1 MEEAPQEIPE
11 EAEGHEEVE
20 APTDEVLPP
29 VPATPPPAPTDAPEV
44 TPEKPKAKARGRPK
58 GSTNKNTYQA
68 LAERLDQMDARLAER
83 DQRVQRAPSPRRGAL
98 PSSADEEAA
107 RSVLLRR
114 GAAVLPNS
122 AEEAAAHFISQI
134 GIQAEER
141 RCQRLEVYRSFL
153 PQ

>member
-1 MEEAPQEIPE
+1 MEEAPVEIADEQEVE
-11 EAEGHEEVE
+11 VKNDDVE
-20 APTDEVLPP
+20 APPEVMEAPP
-29 VPATPPPAPTDAPEV
+29 PAPATPPPAPRNTPEV
-44 TPEKPKAKARGRPK
+44 TPDKLPKPKARGRPK

-83 DQRVQRAPSPRRGAL
+83 DERRQRAPSPPRRSA
-98 PSSADEEAA
+98 PS
-107 RSVLLRR
+107 
-114 GAAVLPNS
+114 S

-141 RCQRLEVYRSFL
+141 RRQRMEVYRSFL

>member
-1 MEEAPQEIPE
+1 MADPVEGIADQQAPPPE
-11 EAEGHEEVE
+11 EAEAEVPAEAMAAELPRKAME
-20 APTDEVLPP
+20 APPP
-29 VPATPPPAPTDAPEV
+29 APATPPPAPRNTPEV
-44 TPEKPKAKARGRPK
+44 TPDKLPKPKARGRPK

-83 DQRVQRAPSPRRGAL
+83 DERRQRAPSPPRRSA
-98 PSSADEEAA
+98 PS
-107 RSVLLRR
+107 
-114 GAAVLPNS
+114 S

-141 RCQRLEVYRSFL
+141 RRQRMEVYRSFL